1 MLSSG
6 DAVGGV
12 GALEESLALR
22 SQLKDK
28 LGTQFSC
35 FTSTKVQ
42 ILTQQQVEIQALLQL
57 REEIERE
64 IPAEIDLGLFIVRC
78 AKVTCQLQSY
88 AHTRTY
94 R

>member
-1 MLSSG
+1 MLASG

-42 ILTQQQVEIQALLQL
+42 ILTQQALPG
-57 REEIERE
+57 I
-64 IPAEIDLGLFIVRC
+64 AEVLNRLGLALIDIAFH
-78 AKVTCQLQSY
+78 LQASS
-88 AHTRTY
+88 TTN
-94 R
+94 